1 MLRAAPRGIERKGA
15 GVGEAVEH
23 AAAAGKARDRE
34 AVILL
39 VEEEAG
45 LLAVLHVHA
54 VIDAV
59 LADLRHGARGHV
71 PALEREPA
79 LPLLHTLKRADGRV
93 IALENA
99 VDHNA
104 VLSEDLDEQ
113 REKHLLDALHAD
125 GEGLRDEQVFKAVH
139 RQAGE
144 AVRLAEDDAAAGNV
158 RAHDRLAV
166 VPSVADAAAP
176 EVRVE
181 AVVRVAGEQADTDL
195 ALAGEK
201 AAAKVFPF
209 LAHRVHER
217 AVFHALGRGDD
228 LLRVDPRVAAL
239 DPAGPLGGDGEA
251 GIGSFC
257 FHGVTCLPDIL
268 GKL

>member
-1 MLRAAPRGIERKGA
+1 M
-15 GVGEAVEH
+15 GEAVEH
-23 AAAAGKARDRE
+23 AATAGKARDRE

-59 LADLRHGARGHV
+59 LADLRHGAHGHV

-79 LPLLHTLKRADGRV
+79 LPLLHALKGADGRV
-93 IALENA
+93 VALENA

-104 VLSEDLDEQ
+104 VLGEDLDEQ
-113 REKHLLDALHAD
+113 REKHLLDALH
-125 GEGLRDEQVFKAVH
+125 
-139 RQAGE
+139 
-144 AVRLAEDDAAAGNV
+144 
-158 RAHDRLAV
+158 
-166 VPSVADAAAP
+166 
-176 EVRVE
+176 
-181 AVVRVAGEQADTDL
+181 
-195 ALAGEK
+195 
-201 AAAKVFPF
+201 
-209 LAHRVHER
+209 
-217 AVFHALGRGDD
+217 
-228 LLRVDPRVAAL
+228 PRVTAL